1 MTDIPLTKFE
11 RARIIGTRA
20 TQIAN
25 GANSTLN
32 DMKGLR
38 DPIKIAEE
46 ELRQGKMPI
55 VIIRTLPNGEKIQVK
70 VGQEL

>member
-25 GANSTLN
+25 GANSTLS

-55 VIIRTLPNGEKIQVK
+55 VIIRALPNGEKIQVK
-70 VGQEL
+70 VGPEL

>member
-25 GANSTLN
+25 GANSTLS